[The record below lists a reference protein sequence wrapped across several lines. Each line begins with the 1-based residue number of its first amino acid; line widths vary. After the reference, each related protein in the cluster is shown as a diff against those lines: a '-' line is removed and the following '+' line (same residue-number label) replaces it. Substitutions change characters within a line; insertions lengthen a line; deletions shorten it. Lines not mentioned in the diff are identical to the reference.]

1 MREMLRQI
9 NWKSVALLA
18 VAAALVAAYA
28 KLFVVV
34 LLIAAVVGVSLFVQH
49 FHLRLFGIE
58 LVTFATVLIGVA
70 YGPLAGAIMGLV
82 LVLVQLVMSGYFG
95 IYYLW
100 VIPEYI
106 IAGYMVSRWAGPD
119 IAGLGLGVVLAMQ
132 AANLALTYI
141 FDRYSFFNH
150 IVYTATNIAFNAA
163 AFFLLGPAVLA
174 ALR

>member
-106 IAGYMVSRWAGPD
+106 
-119 IAGLGLGVVLAMQ
+119 
-132 AANLALTYI
+132 
-141 FDRYSFFNH
+141 
-150 IVYTATNIAFNAA
+150 
-163 AFFLLGPAVLA
+163 
-174 ALR
+174 